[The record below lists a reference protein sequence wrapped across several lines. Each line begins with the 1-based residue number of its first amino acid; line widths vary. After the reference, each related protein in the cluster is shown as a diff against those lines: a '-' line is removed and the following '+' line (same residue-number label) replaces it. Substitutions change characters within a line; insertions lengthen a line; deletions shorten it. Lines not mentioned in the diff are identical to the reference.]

1 MRCFCSAV
9 VAILGPIFGV
19 TDVNSRMQLQASPHL
34 PLLAPAMMMC
44 WSTTAVL
51 LSAGL
56 MITTLVSYLSHSQIW
71 ALQEEAML
79 HVGGR
84 TNRATIAFA
93 GELSNILDAVPDRAS
108 GSTSVSSRQQQMQGA
123 LASSAGPLYVE
134 GNDDRVKQANPGAGA
149 NRNPDYVPN
158 DTAGNLNGSSIGF
171 ASIDDAES

>member
-1 MRCFCSAV
+1 
-9 VAILGPIFGV
+9 
-19 TDVNSRMQLQASPHL
+19 
-34 PLLAPAMMMC
+34 
-44 WSTTAVL
+44 
-51 LSAGL
+51 

-93 GELSNILDAVPDRAS
+93 GELSNILDAVPDRKS
-108 GSTSVSSRQQQMQGA
+108 SSTSNSSQQQQQRNGA
-123 LASSAGPLYVE
+123 LATSAGPLFVE
-134 GNDDRVKQANPGAGA
+134 ADGDRVKQANPSAGT

-171 ASIDDAES
+171 ASIDDTDG